1 MENSH
6 PAIIERDMWELVQVE
21 MKEEIILAL
30 SIRPQISSHQSWY
43 VQIVVVFMVKRN
55 GIQTSYERFV
65 YQCNK
70 KVNKDKD
77 KCHTPNLT
85 EEHIKEMF
93 VNAYNDMMKNKSQ
106 LIEDIQEV
114 ITLLTNTIELDI
126 KIASQR
132 NEIDVISELIK
143 KIVTENA
150 RKKQDQEDY
159 NKRYSELVKRYD
171 KAKLVLDKALEEKKL

>member
-1 MENSH
+1 
-6 PAIIERDMWELVQVE
+6 
-21 MKEEIILAL
+21 
-30 SIRPQISSHQSWY
+30 
-43 VQIVVVFMVKRN
+43 
-55 GIQTSYERFV
+55 
-65 YQCNK
+65 
-70 KVNKDKD
+70 
-77 KCHTPNLT
+77 
-85 EEHIKEMF
+85 MF

-171 KAKLVLDKALEEKKL
+171 KAKLVLDKALEEKSYKESQATRLNSFLASVQNSLSSIVSWSDELWMIMIEKAVVHRDASVTFKFINGVEKRISHQSK